1 MRLIEPLYFLI
12 SFDELNL
19 IEIEKTMNFCRLWF
33 EILWNT
39 SKIHDDM
46 LTVLLGFGAIIDCHS
61 ICSQKSVLIMF
72 IHWYKNKKSDFY
84 FFIILQM
91 DVKIDLAKYAKK
103 LAKIVIDKSIMED
116 KIFDVIIS
124 DEDKA
129 KVFFLISEKL
139 RETAEEYLSLIKKR
153 KWKN

>member
-1 MRLIEPLYFLI
+1 
-12 SFDELNL
+12 
-19 IEIEKTMNFCRLWF
+19 
-33 EILWNT
+33 
-39 SKIHDDM
+39 
-46 LTVLLGFGAIIDCHS
+46 
-61 ICSQKSVLIMF
+61 
-72 IHWYKNKKSDFY
+72 
-84 FFIILQM
+84 M

-153 KWKN
+153 K

>member
-1 MRLIEPLYFLI
+1 
-12 SFDELNL
+12 
-19 IEIEKTMNFCRLWF
+19 
-33 EILWNT
+33 
-39 SKIHDDM
+39 
-46 LTVLLGFGAIIDCHS
+46 
-61 ICSQKSVLIMF
+61 
-72 IHWYKNKKSDFY
+72 
-84 FFIILQM
+84 M